1 MSKDDEKREPIEEE
15 PNEEIAPSG
24 EVWLAIADL
33 LNSKEIRTSIKT
45 FIEAH
50 SNNVP
55 RNHSF
60 RIQSLWATYLFAL
73 IIFAG
78 IVCLRIFN
86 FINTEIMVSLLGP
99 LFGFWFGRRSK
110 SEN

>member
-1 MSKDDEKREPIEEE
+1 MNKDDEKQEPIEKE
-15 PNEEIAPSG
+15 PNEEIPPSD
-24 EVWLAIADL
+24 EAWLAIADL

-50 SNNVP
+50 SSNVP
-55 RNHSF
+55 RNHSY
-60 RIQSLWATYLFAL
+60 RIQSLWAAYLFAL

-78 IVCLRIFN
+78 IVSLRIFN
-86 FINTEIMVSLLGP
+86 FINTEVMVSLVGP
-99 LFGFWFGRRSK
+99 LLGYWFGRRSK